1 MLWPV
6 LNALPSSR
14 FDGSEDR
21 SLRHLPWATRRNNL
35 HAAWS
40 PDGRWVV
47 FEVLETSGDIP
58 AASIWIVGVDGR
70 HPQQLVACSSA
81 PCAQY
86 AYPAWSRDGSKLA
99 MIRFGQYADGSCCT
113 SELVV
118 FDVARSKRSREWTA
132 TNEQVVAAFGDA
144 DVATT
149 YDAFYG
155 PTWSPDGRYL
165 AYMVEQ
171 YDVED
176 PYPLPGTRIA
186 VVSRSGGDARLITPL
201 ELNAGKPY
209 WNPCADLIAFNTYPL
224 STFQELTAPGN
235 VYTIRPDGRRP
246 RSSPRNPSTA
256 RCGSERCTGART
268 GGRSPSRSLGPR
280 TVFGWTASR
289 WRHSPPKGARLP
301 SSASPAQAPCG
312 LRPTA
317 SAGAEAPR
325 VRGRSPDDGRPA
337 RRR

>member
-1 MLWPV
+1 M
-6 LNALPSSR
+6 
-14 FDGSEDR
+14 
-21 SLRHLPWATRRNNL
+21 
-35 HAAWS
+35 
-40 PDGRWVV
+40 V

-58 AASIWIVGVDGR
+58 AASIWIVGVDGH

-118 FDVARSKRSREWTA
+118 SDVARSKRSREWTA
-132 TNEQVVAAFGDA
+132 TNEQVAAAFGDA

-176 PYPLPGTRIA
+176 PYPLLGTRIA
-186 VVSRSGGDARLITPL
+186 VVSRSGGDARFITPL
-201 ELNAGKPY
+201 ELNAGNPD

-224 STFQELTAPGN
+224 STFQESTAPGN
-235 VYTIRPDGRRP
+235 VYTIRPDGRRLKQLTTQSVDGSL
-246 RSSPRNPSTA
+246 RFGAVHWSPDGRAFTLSVARASDGVRLDSIEMATLPAKGGTPSELGIPGA
-256 RCGSERCTGART
+256 GS
-268 GGRSPSRSLGPR
+268 
-280 TVFGWTASR
+280 
-289 WRHSPPKGARLP
+289 
-301 SSASPAQAPCG
+301 
-312 LRPTA
+312 LRP
-317 SAGAEAPR
+317 SADREC
-325 VRGRSPDDGRPA
+325 RG
-337 RRR
+337 